1 VEDNLVLGL
10 NNTSIKEINI
20 RKEFVY
26 TIFPKLREIRKKR
39 AGLLSGGEKQMLAIG
54 IILMARPKLLL
65 LDEPTASLS
74 QDIGELISKAILKIG
89 EEFDTSVLLIEQ
101 NIERT
106 LRISDRI
113 YTMRNGDIIDQGT
126 PDFITKNQKVEKLFC
141 LNNK

>member
-1 VEDNLVLGL
+1 
-10 NNTSIKEINI
+10 
-20 RKEFVY
+20 
-26 TIFPKLREIRKKR
+26 
-39 AGLLSGGEKQMLAIG
+39 
-54 IILMARPKLLL
+54 MARPKLLL